1 MPTTG
6 KLRTTIAGLAI
17 ALGLFTTAAP
27 AQAFWPIG
35 ARIAAALVVPHLIA
49 SVVNAA
55 RALSCPPYAEG
66 YRPGPY
72 ESPSYAPSYGP
83 AYAPGYAPTY
93 APSYGAAYAPSY
105 GPGYAPGYAPAYGQ
119 AYSPRY
125 WPASPPSYGPTY
137 APRYRPVYPPYAIAA
152 PRGSFGRA
160 WVPRPRP
167 RWDATSTM
175 FSGRCI
181 TCSWHAIWIRICT
194 WRTRSSRNRLMQGR
208 SARWWSEKRTLPV

>member
-17 ALGLFTTAAP
+17 AAGLFTTAAP

-72 ESPSYAPSYGP
+72 DAPGYAPGYGRGYAPSYGP
-83 AYAPGYAPTY
+83 TYAPGYGY
-93 APSYGAAYAPSY
+93 SYAPSY
-105 GPGYAPGYAPAYGQ
+105 GPGYAPSYAPAYPPRNGPTYGPRYRQ
-119 AYSPRY
+119 AY
-125 WPASPPSYGPTY
+125 PPSYGPTY
-137 APRYRPVYPPYAIAA
+137 APRYRPFYPPYALAA

-160 WVPRPRP
+160 WVPRPRSPWEARPDP
-167 RWDATSTM
+167 RNY
-175 FSGRCI
+175 R
-181 TCSWHAIWIRICT
+181 R
-194 WRTRSSRNRLMQGR
+194 
-208 SARWWSEKRTLPV
+208 